1 MEINPKEIPSL
12 TKHVDYIDYW
22 RNIYKMLYDQKMLQ
36 ILNPAVVE
44 IHFAR
49 NFDKL
54 RHIMDEDLFEWNHA
68 MIVTVVMAQM
78 YDRMPYADIPEEF
91 CVRNCLFQ
99 VNEKTTFASA
109 LLNLTIIQ
117 FRWQEFDLRE
127 LPVIKKY
134 CFNVHKCITQKFI
147 YADNLKTMNRW
158 NMMKK
163 VGKNFF
169 QPNCTALMLVTCR
182 IAMQL
187 NELLAAKAIQPYV
200 TTALQYKFN
209 DATMT
214 NFFNW
219 AKGEKTYFSIRN
231 FRNRILNLFW
241 RFMNDEATRCL
252 YTYKRTGEIPS
263 IHSHVTG
270 KYPQQWTSSVQHFI
284 LYGEPHK
291 LISHDNKKIKD
302 ATLLAL
308 WEAHMKTIYGFKF
321 TQFCV
326 CIDHDII
333 DQAKHI
339 LSCEHPLVLY
349 SWHKWYL
356 AFKGKI
362 YKYND
367 LQETLLA
374 WLHHLH
380 EDCDSMMLNQISLLK
395 ICRKLCITEIE
406 IEKDF
411 DLEDYIE
418 VSI

>member
-1 MEINPKEIPSL
+1 
-12 TKHVDYIDYW
+12 
-22 RNIYKMLYDQKMLQ
+22 MLQ

-109 LLNLTIIQ
+109 LLSLTIQ

-127 LPVIKKY
+127 LAVIKKY

-147 YADNLKTMNRW
+147 YADNLDIMNRW

-187 NELLAAKAIQPYV
+187 NELLSAKAIKPYV
-200 TTALQYKFN
+200 TNTLQHKFN

-219 AKGEKTYFSIRN
+219 AKGKNIF
-231 FRNRILNLFW
+231 
-241 RFMNDEATRCL
+241 L
-252 YTYKRTGEIPS
+252 YT
-263 IHSHVTG
+263 
-270 KYPQQWTSSVQHFI
+270 Q
-284 LYGEPHK
+284 L
-291 LISHDNKKIKD
+291 
-302 ATLLAL
+302 
-308 WEAHMKTIYGFKF
+308 
-321 TQFCV
+321 
-326 CIDHDII
+326 
-333 DQAKHI
+333 
-339 LSCEHPLVLY
+339 
-349 SWHKWYL
+349 
-356 AFKGKI
+356 
-362 YKYND
+362 
-367 LQETLLA
+367 
-374 WLHHLH
+374 
-380 EDCDSMMLNQISLLK
+380 
-395 ICRKLCITEIE
+395 
-406 IEKDF
+406 
-411 DLEDYIE
+411 
-418 VSI
+418 